1 VAADHATL
9 RRISDVW
16 TIGYH
21 GRTLYLSDG
30 RGVQLL
36 ALLLERPGTEMHSLD
51 LVAGVD
57 GVSAR
62 DRESGSHGE
71 RARVNVT
78 RAIRSTLK
86 RIAGYDA
93 QLGRELELSVR
104 TGAFCAYEPDPHY
117 PLGWIIER

>member
-1 VAADHATL
+1 MLEAQLAQAESRRDEAAAERARAQLEFL
-9 RRISDVW
+9 RRELARAVGI
-16 TIGYH
+16 H
-21 GRTLYLSDG
+21 G
-30 RGVQLL
+30 
-36 ALLLERPGTEMHSLD
+36 
-51 LVAGVD
+51 
-57 GVSAR
+57 R
-62 DRESGSHGE
+62 DRESGSHAE

-117 PLGWIIER
+117 PLGWTIER